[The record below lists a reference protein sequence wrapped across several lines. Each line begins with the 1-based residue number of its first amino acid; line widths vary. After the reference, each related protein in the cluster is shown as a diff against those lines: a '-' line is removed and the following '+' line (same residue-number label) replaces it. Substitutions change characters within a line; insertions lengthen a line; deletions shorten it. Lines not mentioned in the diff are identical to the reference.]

1 MMLQCWYRAGAGLI
15 EIHSRQCKEKPSRLH
30 KLNIGKA
37 LFDAFLVTTSGTVPV
52 VDKSNDHAH
61 QYRKVKECSAAA
73 RTPVIPPEGDGQGDA
88 DVANDG
94 KSELDIR
101 RR

>member
-1 MMLQCWYRAGAGLI
+1 MI